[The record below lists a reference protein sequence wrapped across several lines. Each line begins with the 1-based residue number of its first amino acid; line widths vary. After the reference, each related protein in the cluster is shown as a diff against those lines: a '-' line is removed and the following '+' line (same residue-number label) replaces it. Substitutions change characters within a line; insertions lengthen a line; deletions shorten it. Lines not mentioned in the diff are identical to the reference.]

1 MHQRSTNVSPTVP
14 RTTRAKILVL
24 IAVILACISLP
35 LSLSAGP
42 AAQTFIGRDLP
53 GGTVALSWIT
63 NAFMLACGSTLMVA
77 GALADHY
84 GRKKIFFIGM
94 FVMTLVSLVMPL
106 APSVLWLDFLR
117 VPHGLAAACAY
128 AGGVS
133 MLAQEFEGAARVRIF
148 SLIGIAFGAG
158 LAFGPTLAG
167 ILIALFNWHR
177 SCCRRPLAA
186 AAGS

>member
-117 VPHGLAAACAY
+117 V
-128 AGGVS
+128 
-133 MLAQEFEGAARVRIF
+133 
-148 SLIGIAFGAG
+148 
-158 LAFGPTLAG
+158 
-167 ILIALFNWHR
+167 
-177 SCCRRPLAA
+177 
-186 AAGS
+186 